1 MGSLL
6 TVRDLNVAFETH
18 DGTVNAVNGVSFDL
32 APGEVLG
39 LVGESGSGKSVTG
52 RSLMRL
58 NPDYAKFGDGS
69 SMILNTGEEEV
80 DILALKNARQLRKVR
95 GDLISMIFQE
105 PIASFAPAIT
115 IGKQM
120 AEQLMLHRGMT
131 FAEAREVSVDM
142 LDRVGIIEPSKRFD
156 QYAFELSGG
165 MRQRAMIAMALSTK
179 PKLLIAD
186 EPTTALDVTI
196 QAQVLRLMKDLVAE
210 FGMGV
215 IFITHDLA
223 VISEVADRVA
233 VMQQGEIVEQGPVAQ
248 VIGTPQHPYTQRLL
262 DAVPKLD
269 EVMHPSSPLP
279 AEVKAPANADT
290 PPPIVSVRDLS
301 VEFSIGKSLLGRHT
315 YMTAVDSVSLDIPRG
330 SFFGIVGES
339 GSGKTTTGR
348 SMLRVTPISNG
359 SVRYNDGEVDYDIG
373 NLNRTDMKDY
383 RKRAQ
388 LIFQDPYAALSP
400 RMTVRDIIAE
410 PLEVMGLTKS
420 RKETDARVREIAAKC
435 KLDLEHL
442 RRFPHAFSGGQRQRI
457 AIARAL
463 VSGPKFVIAD
473 EAVAALDVSIQAE
486 ILELLKSLQED
497 LGLTILFISHDLAV
511 VANLCDHVAVMQ
523 RGKVVESAP
532 TAQIFRN
539 PQKDYT
545 KALLAAAP
553 VLKAG

>member
-1 MGSLL
+1 MEKLL
-6 TVRDLNVAFETH
+6 SVRDLNVAFETH
-18 DGTVNAVNGVSFDL
+18 DRTVEAVSGVSFDV

-58 NPDYAKFGDGS
+58 NPNYARFSEGS
-69 SMILNTGEEEV
+69 SMVINSDGGPV
-80 DILALKNARQLRKVR
+80 DILSLKGNQQLRKVR

-105 PIASFAPAIT
+105 PIASFAPALT

-120 AEQLMLHRGMT
+120 TEQLMLHRGMSYP
-131 FAEAREVSVDM
+131 EARELSIDM
-142 LDRVGIIEPSKRFD
+142 LDRVGITMPEKRID

-165 MRQRAMIAMALSTK
+165 MRQRAMIATALSTR

-196 QAQVLRLMKDLVAE
+196 QAQVLKLMKELIAE

-223 VISEVADRVA
+223 VISEIADRVA
-233 VMQQGEIVEQGPVAQ
+233 VMQKGKILEQGTVDE
-248 VIGTPQHPYTQRLL
+248 VIRAPQHAYTKRLL
-262 DAVPKLD
+262 AAVPRID
-269 EVMHPSSPLP
+269 ESILN
-279 AEVKAPANADT
+279 APAKPVKTEGDT
-290 PPPIVSVRDLS
+290 DKPIVSVKDLTIQ
-301 VEFSIGKSLLGRHT
+301 FSIGKSLLGRHT
-315 YMTAVDSVSLDIPRG
+315 YFTAVDKVSFDIPKG
-330 SFFGIVGES
+330 SFFGLVGES
-339 GSGKTTTGR
+339 GSGKTTAGR
-348 SMLRVTPISNG
+348 SMLKINNFASG
-359 SVRYNDGEVDYDIG
+359 SVTYDDGDVRYDIG
-373 NLNRTDMKDY
+373 SLKKAELKDY
-383 RKRAQ
+383 RSRAQ

-410 PLEVMGLTKS
+410 PLEMMKLTKNRS
-420 RKETDARVREIAAKC
+420 ETNERVKEIARLC
-435 KLDLEHL
+435 KLDVEHL

-463 VSGPKFVIAD
+463 VSRPKFIIAD

-486 ILELLKSLQED
+486 ILDLLKSLQKE

-511 VANLCDHVAVMQ
+511 VANLCDHTVVMQ
-523 RGKVVESAP
+523 QGKVVESAP
-532 TAQIFRN
+532 TPELFRN
-539 PQKDYT
+539 PQRDYT

-553 VLKAG
+553 VLRAG

>member
-1 MGSLL
+1 MMEKLL
-6 TVRDLNVAFETH
+6 SVRDLNVAFETH
-18 DGTVNAVNGVSFDL
+18 DRTVEAVSGVSFDV

-58 NPDYAKFGDGS
+58 NPNYARFSEGS
-69 SMILNTGEEEV
+69 SMVINSDGGPV
-80 DILALKNARQLRKVR
+80 DILSLKGNQQLRKVR

-105 PIASFAPAIT
+105 PIASFAPALT

-120 AEQLMLHRGMT
+120 TEQLMLHRGMSYP
-131 FAEAREVSVDM
+131 EARELSIDM
-142 LDRVGIIEPSKRFD
+142 LDRVGITMPEKRID

-165 MRQRAMIAMALSTK
+165 MRQRAMIATALSTR

-196 QAQVLRLMKDLVAE
+196 QAQVLKLMKELIAE

-223 VISEVADRVA
+223 VISEIADRVA
-233 VMQQGEIVEQGPVAQ
+233 VMQKGKILEQGTVDE
-248 VIGTPQHPYTQRLL
+248 VIRAPQHAYTKRLL
-262 DAVPKLD
+262 AAVPRID
-269 EVMHPSSPLP
+269 ESILN
-279 AEVKAPANADT
+279 APAKPVKTEGDT
-290 PPPIVSVRDLS
+290 DKPIVSVKDLTIQ
-301 VEFSIGKSLLGRHT
+301 FSIGKSLLGRHT
-315 YMTAVDSVSLDIPRG
+315 YFTAVDKVSFDIPKG
-330 SFFGIVGES
+330 SFFGLVGES
-339 GSGKTTTGR
+339 GSGKTTAGR
-348 SMLRVTPISNG
+348 SMLKINNFASG
-359 SVRYNDGEVDYDIG
+359 SVTYDDGDVRYDIG
-373 NLNRTDMKDY
+373 SLKKAELKDY
-383 RKRAQ
+383 RSRAQ

-410 PLEVMGLTKS
+410 PLEMMKLTKNRS
-420 RKETDARVREIAAKC
+420 ETNERVKEIARLC
-435 KLDLEHL
+435 KLDVEHL

-463 VSGPKFVIAD
+463 VSRPKFIIAD

-486 ILELLKSLQED
+486 ILDLLKSLQKE

-511 VANLCDHVAVMQ
+511 VANLCDHTVVMQ
-523 RGKVVESAP
+523 QGKVVESAP
-532 TAQIFRN
+532 TPELFRN
-539 PQKDYT
+539 PQRDYT

-553 VLKAG
+553 VLRAG